1 MSKNIYALA
10 KAMKQNT
17 QDNGAYQLGKIV
29 QLTPKIIVSAYDGEI
44 MLEDGEQL
52 RLTETL
58 RKRDLHIGDTVA
70 LIGAS
75 CFLALDRL

>member
-10 KAMKQNT
+10 KAMKHNT
-17 QDNGAYQLGKIV
+17 QGSGAYQLGKIV
-29 QLTPKIIVSAYDGEI
+29 QLTPKIIISAYDGEI

-52 RLTETL
+52 RLTEML
-58 RKRDLHIGDTVA
+58 RKRDLHIGDTVV
-70 LIGAS
+70 LIGAH